1 MGFVHI
7 REFFSYAWLKFL
19 KRTPQWYVK
28 ELHLKDYFPENYSY
42 LTAMSWHSLSDSGN
56 LPSTEVKKEVT
67 FCFRISK
74 YLAKVWRTFLLVL
87 SLEGKAV
94 LLSFLFFST
103 FYFSVNTFYSSF
115 HPSSLRVQYDICHT
129 KMCSIFFWNKWVNKQ
144 VNQSLYFLK
153 MILGS
158 SVFSWA
164 KSSLIPFHFI
174 LLVFLGV
181 PPLF

>member
-103 FYFSVNTFYSSF
+103 FYFRQWVRTFPTLASSYNIK
-115 HPSSLRVQYDICHT
+115 SQSIIMILKIDLLIQNESLRIENSFGHISYIPSHLSEW
-129 KMCSIFFWNKWVNKQ
+129 SIFCFLSLWN
-144 VNQSLYFLK
+144 
-153 MILGS
+153 
-158 SVFSWA
+158 
-164 KSSLIPFHFI
+164 
-174 LLVFLGV
+174 
-181 PPLF
+181 